1 MKPQK
6 NITEMLI
13 DAGIITKEQ
22 LTIAEKQHKIW
33 GGKLEH
39 TMIQLGYFDH
49 EFLADLKSEQYHI
62 PRTSILKKEINE
74 KLLTKFSKDII
85 IKHTFLPIDE
95 TATHITMCI
104 ADPENLD
111 AIEII
116 QKISQKKVSF
126 VLDTEKALTKAINH
140 YFHTELGARE
150 LTPIEIREEKI
161 FEKTLKSLDRSA
173 CDIFQRDAFRN
184 ETNTFLLNAIF
195 SLENGLKTLSLKDNK
210 DYPIQIKLQKLITLL
225 NKKGFRIPSYE
236 DNE

>member
-1 MKPQK
+1 
-6 NITEMLI
+6 
-13 DAGIITKEQ
+13 
-22 LTIAEKQHKIW
+22 
-33 GGKLEH
+33 
-39 TMIQLGYFDH
+39 
-49 EFLADLKSEQYHI
+49 
-62 PRTSILKKEINE
+62 
-74 KLLTKFSKDII
+74 
-85 IKHTFLPIDE
+85 
-95 TATHITMCI
+95 MCI

-225 NKKGFRIPSYE
+225 NKK
-236 DNE
+236 